1 MGYSPLVTKTQVSD
15 PEPSG
20 PLVYLKGLA
29 PNGKKNSCKYGNK
42 LKHIC
47 SCVHHGSICDFL

>member
-1 MGYSPLVTKTQVSD
+1 MEYSPLVTKTQVND

-29 PNGKKNSCKYGNK
+29 QNGKKIVANMVIS
-42 LKHIC
+42 
-47 SCVHHGSICDFL
+47 